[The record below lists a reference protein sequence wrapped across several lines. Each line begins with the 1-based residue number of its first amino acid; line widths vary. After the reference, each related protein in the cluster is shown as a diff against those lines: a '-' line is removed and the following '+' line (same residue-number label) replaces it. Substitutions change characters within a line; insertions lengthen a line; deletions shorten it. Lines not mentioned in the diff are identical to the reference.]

1 MVALLVEPVACL
13 RDNYAYLVRGR
24 DDTAAWVVDPSEAP
38 PVIDALAS
46 RGLAIA
52 GVLATHH
59 HLDHVGGIAGL
70 RDRFGAFEVA
80 GHSHDRGR
88 IPLQTQFV
96 DAPLHAFA
104 PTELSIAG
112 HRLHAAHI
120 PGHTLGAIAWYL
132 AAQDHAPGHV
142 FTGDT
147 LFAAGCGR
155 LFEGTPAQMLG
166 SLRMLCELPD
176 DTQMWFGHEYTAA
189 NLRFAA
195 VTEPDNAAIARRL
208 EGLPE
213 RTTPTTVAL
222 ERATNPFV
230 RSADADELARRRTAK
245 DTFR

>member
-1 MVALLVEPVACL
+1 MNLRVEPVACL
-13 RDNYAYLVRGR
+13 RDNYAYLVRG
-24 DDTAAWVVDPSEAP
+24 DDATAWVVDPSEPA
-38 PVIDALAS
+38 PVIAALAS
-46 RGLAIA
+46 RGLGLA

-59 HLDHVGGIAGL
+59 HVDHVGGIAGL
-70 RDRFGAFEVA
+70 REHFGAFEVA
-80 GHSHDRGR
+80 GHAHDRGR
-88 IPLQTQFV
+88 IPHQSRFV
-96 DAPLHAFA
+96 EAPLHAFA
-104 PTELSIAG
+104 VTELDVAG

-132 AAQDHAPGHV
+132 EGEGDVPGHV

-166 SLRMLCELPD
+166 SLRVLCELPD
-176 DTQMWFGHEYTAA
+176 ATQMWFGHEYTAA

-195 VTEPDNAAIARRL
+195 ATEPDNAAIVERIAA
-208 EGLPE
+208 LPAC
-213 RTTPTTVAL
+213 TTPTTVRL

-230 RSADADELARRRTAK
+230 RAADADELGRRRAAK